1 MITAETIDR
10 VTRFDGGELP
20 VVSVYL
26 GLDADRR
33 DIRSV
38 PTRASSLL
46 HEIRPMTKDPSLD
59 REARL
64 SVRGDVERIEE
75 ELGEVRLKRG
85 AVAIFSCSGNGF
97 YEEIELP
104 RRVRDRIA
112 VDATPWVRPM
122 LAVLD
127 EYHRTC
133 VLILDQ
139 KTARTWELYQREIAE
154 TSEVLDEAL
163 RKPDYAGWYGLEEYR
178 VRNKAEDR
186 AKKHFRR
193 VANVLDD
200 FYRAGRFELL
210 AVGGQPHEVP
220 AFVEYLP
227 HNLRGSVAGTFTI
240 DPNTATT
247 SDLRASADAIVDR
260 YERDEERRW
269 VAEVFEKEAAGGHA
283 AVGLDR
289 SLWAGSV
296 AAIQRLLVQEDATAA
311 GVVCDESGWLAESGD
326 TCIICGKPTRKT
338 DDVLD
343 ELAEAVIDSG
353 GTVEHV
359 VADTPLRDHVAA
371 ADLRYPLPPKPG
383 DEA

>member
-10 VTRFDGGELP
+10 ITRFDGGQLP

-33 DIRSV
+33 GRSL
-38 PTRASSLL
+38 PTRVSSLL
-46 HEIRPMTKDPSLD
+46 HEIRPMTKDHSLD

-64 SVRGDVERIEE
+64 SVRGDVERIED
-75 ELGEVRLKRG
+75 ELTEVRLKQG
-85 AVAIFSCSGNGF
+85 SVAIFSCSGNGF
-97 YEEIELP
+97 YLEIELP
-104 RRVRDRIA
+104 RRVRDRIS

-139 KTARTWELYQREIAE
+139 ETARTWVLYQGEITD
-154 TSEVLDEAL
+154 TSEVLDRAL
-163 RKPDYAGWYGLEEYR
+163 RKPNYAGGLEESR
-178 VRNKAEDR
+178 VRNKDGEL
-186 AKKHFRR
+186 AKKHFRK
-193 VANVLDD
+193 VATALDD

-210 AVGGQPHEVP
+210 AVGGHDHQVP
-220 AFVEYLP
+220 VFMEFLP
-227 HNLRGSVAGTFTI
+227 HNLRGSVAETFTI
-240 DPNTATT
+240 DPNTATIGEI
-247 SDLRASADAIVDR
+247 RASTDAVVDR

-269 VAEVFEKEAAGGHA
+269 VAEVFAKDAAGGNA
-283 AVGLDR
+283 AVGLER

-326 TCIICGKPTRKT
+326 TCIICGQPTRRT
-338 DDVLD
+338 DDVID
-343 ELAEAVIDSG
+343 ELAEAVIDTG

-359 VADTPLRDHVAA
+359 IADTPLRDHVAA
-371 ADLRYPLPPKPG
+371 ADLRFPLPPKPG